1 MTAVGGEAG
10 EEGTLYAEAYPGE
23 VGGVEVGTGMG
34 GNPAYIKED
43 GEKKASPAAA
53 AQGYMT
59 FADAWASQNRDRG
72 GKRIDVWAIIGLLF
86 ILTPPVIIVIAVLT
100 GAIPGFANIGN

>member
-1 MTAVGGEAG
+1 MPVGAEVTEDGS
-10 EEGTLYAEAYPGE
+10 LFAEAYPGE

-34 GNPAYIKED
+34 GNPNYINED
-43 GEKKASPAAA
+43 GEKKASPAAK

-72 GKRIDVWAIIGLLF
+72 GRRIDGTF
-86 ILTPPVIIVIAVLT
+86 P
-100 GAIPGFANIGN
+100 